1 MLGSRER
8 FLGKMEAFQKTWKRG
23 SFNLEQN
30 VRKRNVRGCWL
41 EQYVEGKTAKNMRN
55 LWCTKEGWEEK
66 TLSASMEENHSS
78 EILWVLYTWVFLS
91 KTHGF
96 SAFKPRHVSQR
107 SVPLLPQLHP
117 QPTRCLGLSVHPMKI
132 DFLLFPTLNLLLLR
146 FFCIAL
152 LFWCCKIL

>member
-1 MLGSRER
+1 
-8 FLGKMEAFQKTWKRG
+8 
-23 SFNLEQN
+23 
-30 VRKRNVRGCWL
+30 
-41 EQYVEGKTAKNMRN
+41 MRN

-146 FFCIAL
+146 FFALPSCSGAARYSSRGSGSPPESPLL
-152 LFWCCKIL
+152 LFIAFFQHEIRSSFPQATPVYAPSFFSWLNFS